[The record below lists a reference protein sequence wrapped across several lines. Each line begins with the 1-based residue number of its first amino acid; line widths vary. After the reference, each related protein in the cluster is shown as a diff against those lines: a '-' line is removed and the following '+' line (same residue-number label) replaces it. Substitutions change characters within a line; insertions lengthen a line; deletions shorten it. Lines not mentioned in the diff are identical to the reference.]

1 MTQMLNASFMTYLVY
16 LFPSMF
22 RCFVL
27 RYMYMIKEKDTYLK
41 VVRFFILEPL
51 LKLLVPNYAA
61 GGLIG
66 KGGTLITEMQ
76 NKFGGNIRLSS
87 NREYYPGT
95 DERVVV
101 VTGEVNQ
108 IIDFNNHIMEKV
120 LGDPSKQSERSPRD
134 EGRGQK
140 VKIVLTN
147 GAAGLLIGRAGI
159 TIKAIQEESKAKI
172 SICSLEVASVP
183 GERVLTMSGSTEQL
197 VEGCRQVIEKIS
209 GDASNMANTKL
220 KYMSANMGV
229 NHGGNVGFNSMQ
241 QDNNDIF
248 SVLSGNPMAG
258 LRGASNMQG
267 GNNFGGQS
275 YQGSKSKLK
284 TKVEVQ
290 MEVPDVLVG
299 AILGKQGQVIREFAQ
314 RSGARFKFSDKNEYA
329 AGTTDRILTITGDMN
344 QAQTAHSLINERV
357 EQAGSQLYNR

>member
-1 MTQMLNASFMTYLVY
+1 M
-16 LFPSMF
+16 
-22 RCFVL
+22 
-27 RYMYMIKEKDTYLK
+27 
-41 VVRFFILEPL
+41 
-51 LKLLVPNYAA
+51 KLLVPNYAA

-147 GAAGLLIGRAGI
+147 AAAGLLIGRGGL

-172 SICSLEVASVP
+172 SICGLEVASVP
-183 GERVLTMSGSTEQL
+183 GERVLTMSGSTEQRI
-197 VEGCRQVIEKIS
+197 EGCRLVIEKIS
-209 GDASNMANTKL
+209 SDASNMANTKL
-220 KYMSANMGV
+220 KYMSEGMGV
-229 NHGGNVGFNSMQ
+229 SAHHDSGIGSSFNIRQ
-241 QDNNDIF
+241 PDNMSPF
-248 SVLSGNPMAG
+248 SVLSGSLMSG
-258 LRGASNMQG
+258 MQG

-275 YQGSKSKLK
+275 YQGSASKLK
-284 TKVEVQ
+284 TRVEVQ

-299 AILGKQGQVIREFAQ
+299 AILGKSGQIIRDMAM
-314 RSGARFKFSDKNEYA
+314 RSGAKFKFSDKNEYA
-329 AGTTDRILTITGDMN
+329 AGTTDRILTITGDMS
-344 QAQTAHSLINERV
+344 QAETAYSLMNERV
-357 EQAGSQLYNR
+357 ELAGNQLNTR

>member
-1 MTQMLNASFMTYLVY
+1 MCCIVCIESN
-16 LFPSMF
+16 
-22 RCFVL
+22 
-27 RYMYMIKEKDTYLK
+27 EDTYLTF
-41 VVRFFILEPL
+41 VPFFILEPL

-95 DERVVV
+95 GERVVI

-120 LGDPSKQSERSPRD
+120 LGDPSKQSETSPRD

-147 GAAGLLIGRAGI
+147 AAAGLLIGRGGL

-183 GERVLTMSGSTEQL
+183 GERVLTMSGSTEQRI
-197 VEGCRQVIEKIS
+197 EGCRLVIEKIAS
-209 GDASNMANTKL
+209 DASNMANTKL
-220 KYMSANMGV
+220 KYMNEGMDVSAVHGSGIGSSFNNRQPDNM
-229 NHGGNVGFNSMQ
+229 SP
-241 QDNNDIF
+241 F
-248 SVLSGNPMAG
+248 SVLSGNLMSG
-258 LRGASNMQG
+258 MQG

-275 YQGSKSKLK
+275 YQGSTSKLK

-299 AILGKQGQVIREFAQ
+299 AILGKSGQIIRDMAM
-314 RSGARFKFSDKNEYA
+314 RSGAKFKFSDKNEYA
-329 AGTTDRILTITGDMN
+329 AGTTDRILTITGDMS
-344 QAQTAHSLINERV
+344 QAETAYSLMNERV
-357 EQAGSQLYNR
+357 ELAGNQLNTR